1 MNIPPSLM
9 AGAKLVGAVVAILTG
24 WFTIEARLD
33 ATMHENTATIIEAHI
48 SDLRT
53 RVILQDLEIK
63 ETEDDGKNIPDSMNL
78 NKQLLEKQISELKE
92 WGE

>member
-63 ETEDDGKNIPDSMNL
+63 ETEDDGENVPDSMNL